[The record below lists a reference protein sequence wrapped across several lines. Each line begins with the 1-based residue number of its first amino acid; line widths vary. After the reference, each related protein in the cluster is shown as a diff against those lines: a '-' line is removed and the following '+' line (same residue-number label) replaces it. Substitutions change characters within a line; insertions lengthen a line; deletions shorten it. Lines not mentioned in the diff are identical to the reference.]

1 MEVGAF
7 SNDYVESRGSKKL
20 RQKVHRL
27 ISKVDLLA
35 ATLEGR
41 RREIKETV
49 ADPALTGSIESK
61 KYTWKTIKRTFF
73 CVCFRERLVHIKDLI
88 GSLGKLQQVTED
100 IKRIEEI
107 LVAMDADVDGKLEAD
122 LILEVLDLVSK
133 HKGVDIN
140 AKEMAKLVELLKKE
154 DMLEVI
160 PVQ

>member
-20 RQKVHRL
+20 REKVHRL

-61 KYTWKTIKRTFF
+61 KYAWKAIKR
-73 CVCFRERLVHIKDLI
+73 LI
-88 GSLGKLQQVTED
+88 
-100 IKRIEEI
+100 II
-107 LVAMDADVDGKLEAD
+107 LIFKGTSGAHQGFDWIIRKTSASDGRCQK
-122 LILEVLDLVSK
+122 
-133 HKGVDIN
+133 N
-140 AKEMAKLVELLKKE
+140 
-154 DMLEVI
+154 
-160 PVQ
+160 